1 MIAGW
6 LQAVTVM
13 IEFPNA
19 WSLVFQAMPLKTV
32 ACNVVSF
39 NSAISSCSKG
49 AQWQLAV
56 QLLRTMQQVEAGRLK
71 CSRKLAQSCCKN
83 PGIEWNRWEY
93 GWPLFAGCLWLRL
106 FLGRN
111 VQVAADV
118 ISCTAAINACEKD
131 GRWWMA
137 VKIFES
143 LYKSALQPDQISFNT
158 TIRACAKDGQWLLA
172 LELLDLMQ
180 DEETLGGQFHS
191 HFCIFAFSAQ
201 QNGCGWLSQLKWT
214 FAELSTSW
222 RHWVYG
228 TVAPQHSDFVPYR
241 RIACW

>member
-1 MIAGW
+1 
-6 LQAVTVM
+6 
-13 IEFPNA
+13 
-19 WSLVFQAMPLKTV
+19 MPSTQ
-32 ACNVVSF
+32 NVGRVHLT
-39 NSAISSCSKG
+39 NVDCSYTKQLNPKG
-49 AQWQLAV
+49 PH
-56 QLLRTMQQVEAGRLK
+56 T
-71 CSRKLAQSCCKN
+71 N
-83 PGIEWNRWEY
+83 PQNLGKIT
-93 GWPLFAGCLWLRL
+93 PLDVNFIHFLRL

-118 ISCTAAINACEKD
+118 ISCTSAINACEKD

-191 HFCIFAFSAQ
+191 HFCICAISAQ
-201 QNGCGWLSQLKWT
+201 Q
-214 FAELSTSW
+214 
-222 RHWVYG
+222 YG
-228 TVAPQHSDFVPYR
+228 AVDSAS
-241 RIACW
+241 